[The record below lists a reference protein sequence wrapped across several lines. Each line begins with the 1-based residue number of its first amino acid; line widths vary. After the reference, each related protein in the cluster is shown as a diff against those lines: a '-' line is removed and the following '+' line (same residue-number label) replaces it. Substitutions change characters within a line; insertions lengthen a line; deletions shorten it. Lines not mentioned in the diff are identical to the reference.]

1 MFWHRALLLFRLV
14 FALFDS
20 LEVVVLALLDP
31 HVDGIIFIY
40 TLDVKYI
47 NLANLI
53 PLWKFSA
60 MVLSQEGY
68 PSSGVQQVRDVIQK
82 GEQWRYSGGPADT
95 NPTRVID
102 LVWPQA
108 GLQETWV
115 STYTPSQ
122 TTQTVLTVTNFAR
135 VEMLTK
141 GQ

>member
-1 MFWHRALLLFRLV
+1 
-14 FALFDS
+14 
-20 LEVVVLALLDP
+20 
-31 HVDGIIFIY
+31 
-40 TLDVKYI
+40 
-47 NLANLI
+47 
-53 PLWKFSA
+53 

-82 GEQWRYSGGPADT
+82 GKQRRFSGGPADT
-95 NPTRVID
+95 NHTRVID

-108 GLQETWV
+108 GVQETWV